1 MRRGTLFV
9 RRRGLLALG
18 AAALAAPAIA
28 RAEPARRWRMVTSWP
43 RNLAGPGVSA
53 RRLAERI
60 TKMSGGRI
68 EVEVFAAGEIVPALS
83 VFDAVSTGV
92 AEMAHT
98 ASFYWIGKLPASI
111 FFTTAPFGLDPIEH
125 QAWIFEGG
133 GQELWDELY
142 APFGVKG
149 FIAGNTGPSMGGW
162 FRNEVKSLSDMKGL
176 RIRVQGVGAEVY
188 ARLGAT
194 PVTLAPGDLE
204 PALERGAIDAAELL
218 APVNDVSL
226 ELQRQAK
233 FYYAPGFNKPNGAAE
248 ALVARSAFENL
259 PEDLRAIIANAC
271 EAEHSAGL
279 ADAEKGNAEA
289 TERLAGEGVRVSLF
303 PADVMAAARIA
314 ARDVISETGAKDAL
328 SGRIVESYR
337 AALERGRYWASLQ
350 AAMTRSLKSA

>member
-1 MRRGTLFV
+1 V
-9 RRRGLLALG
+9 LAG
-18 AAALAAPAIA
+18 IGVAALAAPAIA
-28 RAEPARRWRMVTSWP
+28 QADTPRRWRMVTSWP

-60 TKMSGGRI
+60 TKMSGGRL
-68 EVEVFAAGEIVPALS
+68 EVEVFAAGEIVPALGT
-83 VFDAVSTGV
+83 FDAVSTGV

-111 FFTTAPFGLDPIEH
+111 FFTTAPFGLNPSEH
-125 QAWIFEGG
+125 QAWIGAG

-142 APFGVKG
+142 APFGVRA
-149 FIAGNTGPSMGGW
+149 FLAGNTGPSMGGW
-162 FRNEVKSLSDMKGL
+162 FRSEIKSLTDMKGL

-218 APVNDVSL
+218 APVNDVAL

-248 ALVARSAFENL
+248 ALVSRSAFEGL
-259 PEDLRAIIANAC
+259 PDDLRSVVTNAC

-279 ADAEKGNAEA
+279 AEAERGNGDAIDM
-289 TERLAGEGVRVSLF
+289 LARQGVRVSLF
-303 PADVMAAARIA
+303 PADVMAAARLA
-314 ARDVISETGAKDAL
+314 ARDVIEETAAKNPL
-328 SGRIVESYR
+328 SGRIVEGYR
-337 AALERGRYWASLQ
+337 AAVEHGRYWASLQ
-350 AAMTRSLKSA
+350 AAMTRALKSA

>member
-1 MRRGTLFV
+1 MSGNAASIP
-9 RRRGLLALG
+9 RRRLLAG
-18 AAALAAPAIA
+18 AGLAALAAPAVA
-28 RAEPARRWRMVTSWP
+28 RAETPRRWRMVTSWP

-60 TKMSGGRI
+60 TRMSGGRL

-83 VFDAVSTGV
+83 TFNAVSTGV

-111 FFTTAPFGLDPIEH
+111 FFTTAPFGLGPLEH
-125 QAWIFEGG
+125 QAWIAAG
-133 GQELWDELY
+133 GQALWDELY
-142 APFGVKG
+142 APFGLKACL
-149 FIAGNTGPSMGGW
+149 AGNTGPSMGGW
-162 FRNEVKSLSDMKGL
+162 FRSEIKSLSDVKGL
-176 RIRVQGVGAEVY
+176 RIRVQGIGAEVY

-226 ELQRQAK
+226 ELHRQAK

-248 ALVARSAFENL
+248 ALLSRSALEAL
-259 PEDLRAIIANAC
+259 PQDLREIIFNAC

-279 ADAEKGNAEA
+279 ADAETGNATAIEA
-289 TERLAGEGVRVSLF
+289 LSRQGVRVSLF
-303 PADVMAAARIA
+303 PSDVMAAARLA
-314 ARDVISETGAKDAL
+314 ASDIIGETGAKDAL
-328 SGRIVESYR
+328 SGRIVETYR
-337 AALERGRYWASLQ
+337 SALERGRYWASLE
-350 AAMTRSLKSA
+350 AAMTRALKSA